1 MKKRN
6 CAETIVTAVL
16 ACSLC
21 GGMITAYAG
30 TDSVAAERQPAGVY
44 GTERS
49 EVSTGAADV
58 PYESP
63 KPSGESWL
71 NCIIQS

>member
-6 CAETIVTAVL
+6 YAKTIVTAVL

-30 TDSVAAERQPAGVY
+30 SDFAGAETQAAGSSGAERTGV
-44 GTERS
+44 TEPL
-49 EVSTGAADV
+49 E
-58 PYESP
+58 
-63 KPSGESWL
+63 
-71 NCIIQS
+71 